1 MWHDHPFGQRN
12 KKTERAVGLR
22 VGGNRGGGQ
31 NLKKRG
37 VVGGGPNNIGGL
49 HKIGEL
55 GPLCQLRLWITY
67 M

>member
-37 VVGGGPNNIGGL
+37 GGGRGAQQYRGSS
-49 HKIGEL
+49 
-55 GPLCQLRLWITY
+55 
-67 M
+67 